1 MSTKLALFRLL
12 FKSQLEHMAEWDE
25 GLRLY
30 HRKLR
35 QERQR
40 QERKGEM
47 PLRELWDGLA
57 MNVQEAR
64 QLSGMVNPRPLNSAL
79 RRERQKRQEREGV
92 RVALQQT
99 RKHKAGSRPDCC

>member
-1 MSTKLALFRLL
+1 
-12 FKSQLEHMAEWDE
+12 
-25 GLRLY
+25 
-30 HRKLR
+30 
-35 QERQR
+35 
-40 QERKGEM
+40 M

-99 RKHKAGSRPDCC
+99 RKHKAGSRPDRC